1 MADTANAVDPPV
13 LVERTDA
20 VATITLNRPASMNSM
35 SVALKEQLLEALT
48 DAATDATVR
57 AVVLTGAGS
66 AFCVGQDLK
75 EHVALLDSGDPAPL
89 NTVEKHFNPIV
100 LAIVQMPKPVVA
112 AVNGM
117 AAGAGAS
124 LAFACD
130 FRIADARARF
140 LLAFAG
146 VGLALDTG
154 ASWTLPRLIGSGRAL
169 AMSILAEPVDAAAAL
184 EMGMVSAVVPEG
196 RALTEAQLL
205 AGQLAEGPTLAYA
218 AIKQQIAS
226 GAGSTLAEALEL
238 EAKLQAE
245 CGQSEDHPA
254 AVRAFVA
261 KQSPRFVGH

>member
-1 MADTANAVDPPV
+1 MADTANGGEQAV
-13 LVERTDA
+13 LVERMGA
-20 VATITLNRPASMNSM
+20 VATITLNRPSSMNSM
-35 SVALKEQLLEALT
+35 SVALKEQLLTALRI
-48 DAATDATVR
+48 AAADPTVR

-75 EHVALLDSGDPAPL
+75 EHVALIESGDPAPL
-89 NTVEKHFNPIV
+89 GTVEKHFNPIV

-112 AVNGM
+112 AVNGV

-130 FRIADARARF
+130 FRLADARARF

-169 AMSILAEPVDAAAAL
+169 AMSILAEPVDATAAL

-196 RALTEAQLL
+196 RALEEAQLL
-205 AGQLAEGPTLAYA
+205 AARLAEGPTVAYA

-226 GAGSTLAEALEL
+226 AAGSSLPEALEL

-261 KQSPRFVGH
+261 KQPPRFEGH

>member
-1 MADTANAVDPPV
+1 MADTATAGDPPV
-13 LVERTDA
+13 RVEQTGA
-20 VATITLNRPASMNSM
+20 VATVTLNRPASMNSM
-35 SVALKEQLLEALT
+35 SVDLKEHLLAGLT
-48 DAATDATVR
+48 EVGADTTVR

-75 EHVALLDSGDPAPL
+75 EHVALIESGDPAPL

-100 LAIVQMPKPVVA
+100 LAIVQTPKPVVA

-130 FRIADARARF
+130 LRIADTRARF

-146 VGLALDTG
+146 VGLALDSG

-196 RALTEAQLL
+196 RALAEAQLL
-205 AGQLAEGPTLAYA
+205 AARLAEGPTLAYA

-226 GAGSTLAEALEL
+226 AAGSSLVEALDL

-261 KQSPRFVGH
+261 KQPPRFVGH